1 MHAFFKPLT
10 TADDIAAQRERMMQ
24 ESAAAAALSAAERK
38 RYETTRRGP
47 GRPRTL
53 VNAHSVLTESA
64 GAALDDVT
72 STHSVLTQSESAGAA
87 IDDVTSDNGSS
98 CKRARGKYTNWFA
111 TPFIHDILHAFQLMS
126 HSGKRTVAHLQRT
139 FPRLPTEA
147 AARFD
152 DLSESTIRSWHDN
165 EGKLLPKFAAIIQ
178 EKRSAAERGPGRARV
193 LLPHP
198 EIETEIKR
206 ILTIMRERG
215 AVVNILIIRLVM
227 RAVIEKMHPP
237 LLQELKLC
245 SGFISSWARD
255 QLNMTWRVR
264 TGAASKLP
272 VHWRELG
279 VAAAKRIA
287 WNMVVHDVP
296 ACLVI
301 NMDQTGVHLAP
312 VDNRTY
318 DEQGSKHVKVIGGDD
333 KRQIT
338 ACIASSLAGDL
349 LPLQLIFQGKTILC
363 HPPITDAAKQAR
375 VHITHSHNHWSSLQ
389 TMKEYIKEV
398 IVPYAERTVPA
409 NEDGRPHNIVLV
421 LDVWS
426 VHKGTEFRAFLR
438 TEHPNIRLVFVPANC
453 TSQLQVADVIL
464 QRPFKHGLRSRFNI
478 WAADIIREQIEKN
491 DVTGLAP
498 YLKMASIKPLVLQWC
513 IDSWSKMKHGRDFI
527 KMGWH
532 TCVVSLY
539 NVHDPKM
546 QQAARREVELQ
557 ELDAHFVPQE
567 VELQGEYE
575 SESDIESDHE
585 EDEMKDELDIMR
597 ERQYGSRRSERKRKQ
612 SQPAAGSYL
621 LNSSLLAFSGE
632 SEKE

>member
-1 MHAFFKPLT
+1 
-10 TADDIAAQRERMMQ
+10 
-24 ESAAAAALSAAERK
+24 
-38 RYETTRRGP
+38 
-47 GRPRTL
+47 
-53 VNAHSVLTESA
+53 
-64 GAALDDVT
+64 
-72 STHSVLTQSESAGAA
+72 
-87 IDDVTSDNGSS
+87 
-98 CKRARGKYTNWFA
+98 
-111 TPFIHDILHAFQLMS
+111 
-126 HSGKRTVAHLQRT
+126 
-139 FPRLPTEA
+139 
-147 AARFD
+147 
-152 DLSESTIRSWHDN
+152 
-165 EGKLLPKFAAIIQ
+165 
-178 EKRSAAERGPGRARV
+178 
-193 LLPHP
+193 
-198 EIETEIKR
+198 
-206 ILTIMRERG
+206 
-215 AVVNILIIRLVM
+215 
-227 RAVIEKMHPP
+227 
-237 LLQELKLC
+237 
-245 SGFISSWARD
+245 
-255 QLNMTWRVR
+255 
-264 TGAASKLP
+264 
-272 VHWRELG
+272 
-279 VAAAKRIA
+279 
-287 WNMVVHDVP
+287 
-296 ACLVI
+296 
-301 NMDQTGVHLAP
+301 
-312 VDNRTY
+312 
-318 DEQGSKHVKVIGGDD
+318 
-333 KRQIT
+333 
-338 ACIASSLAGDL
+338 
-349 LPLQLIFQGKTILC
+349 
-363 HPPITDAAKQAR
+363 
-375 VHITHSHNHWSSLQ
+375 
-389 TMKEYIKEV
+389 MKEYIKEV

-491 DVTGLAP
+491 DVTGLSP